1 MQQCLLFC
9 NKKELT
15 EEAKKKLTGNGNVMC
30 GKQELWTTQFPVLN
44 SGMLT
49 TEQHCLPLIIVSLG
63 NRTAERRGQQ
73 NGGCHKHDGL
83 LLARKACFVRN
94 SLNMFFALL
103 PKDLFKGM

>member
-1 MQQCLLFC
+1 MHQCLLFC

-49 TEQHCLPLIIVSLG
+49 TEQHCLPSIIGRQKGEDSKTVG
-63 NRTAERRGQQ
+63 VTNVT
-73 NGGCHKHDGL
+73 GL
-83 LLARKACFVRN
+83 LLVRKACFVRN